1 MNLQSSI
8 ERIKILFSRFV
19 TEVESNK
26 ALGLTDLNKHS
37 ENVLIPIFAETY
49 GFRNLKRLEKYH
61 ENHPAIDLGDKKA
74 KVAIQITATKTNEKF
89 YKTLE
94 GFVKYKLYEQYD
106 RLIIYVIGKKKERY
120 QGKRYDLILNGSG
133 FEFDKDKDIQDWR
146 NLLREIR
153 NFQIEQAR
161 RIEKILEDNFG
172 EFQTPLPKRL
182 DEIQTGIGT
191 FGNVKDTFY
200 LEESPH
206 RILPLVS
213 EPLFPNAPA
222 KNFVGRDKILKEIIA
237 AMKISR
243 ILVVS
248 GLPGIG
254 KSMLMNRLAQEVDKK
269 VSFQYSFPEELASL
283 NDLLL
288 RLAGF
293 LENKSNLQYPI
304 CNAVQ
309 VQISRQQIQSAIELL
324 VNHLNKSEYFLFF
337 DAIENIENNR
347 AILSFFEL
355 LKNHLRNGNVFVAG
369 RVIPR
374 FYTVLDESRR
384 TVTSFK
390 LAGLSIPEIKKFLNA
405 REVRLD
411 DEIVDVLF
419 YRFNGLPIAIELA
432 CTLSLD
438 LNSDEEL
445 QLLPS
450 KVEAQTVDYLF
461 DRVYERLEPV
471 ERSLLRTA
479 SLFNLSFSTEQ
490 LIDAHQQLTN
500 TTEGLSYRI
509 KKLTQRSL
517 LQEVTPDTFRIHE
530 VIRNLILAYSEG
542 LDKKRIKVAQYL
554 TSKIPGD
561 LRIDTEAF
569 ILFYHAK
576 AFDAAAEIAVS
587 ITEAELIPYY
597 PDLAETIICS
607 LDEEC
612 ISPKEWVWVIGSK
625 GMLEHH
631 WRRHEKAERYYSEML
646 TLSQTLKM
654 DEASAIAFQRLGI
667 IMYERKMYEKAE
679 NYYLES
685 LKFKKKSGDQGGQA
699 QIYNQLGIL
708 YCDQGRL
715 KDAEV
720 IIAKGL
726 EIHDQLDS
734 LESEKLALYGSLSLL
749 HAYSHQWT
757 EALQYGKK
765 VCRIAKE
772 MNWLHKL
779 GQSIVNLGNFE
790 IEQDHHDTARQH
802 YLEALKIGEEYDLWQ
817 VTELALSGLI
827 YQSAKLGDHE
837 KGISFVQRAIQIQ
850 EMLGDK
856 VRLSI
861 LYFEAG
867 IFYFRL
873 GNYPK
878 MVCYHEMGLNIFEFL
893 EDEEQINR
901 YLNNTYLILLEVP
914 AESLPLLNAIKK
926 LKNRLFECDV
936 SYCLAKV
943 YQTLGLIYTEALG
956 KNRVGISCL
965 KKTYQL
971 FEQMNRWREGVNS
984 LLHLGRAYG
993 SSYHYNDA
1001 LTTFSKAI
1009 TQLQHLDFPALLA
1022 EAYFHRG
1029 FCFMNMERWDKA
1041 EKDYSQALKLS
1052 DEFEAPQFYREL
1064 QSKLGGVYHRQGRHE
1079 EAAKILEEA
1088 LSNCRKEEGSEEGIC
1103 ARIDILS
1110 ELGTVYQA
1118 LTKKKKALDSF
1129 NEALTLSQKHH
1140 FKKLEVTSF
1149 IDLGNY
1155 HLDENQVEQAKE
1167 CFEKALEFARIIE
1180 DKYLEEGSMLSLV
1193 YAHFDLGTV
1202 KDVWTDFEKMAQ
1214 QADRLQHYEN
1224 LIQFLTF
1231 AGQVSFE
1238 EGKLDDA
1245 VKIFEQAVMLALI
1258 VGDENLPKQKS
1269 VSDYAVIVNEVVKVI
1284 REFSRIIEKA
1294 LNTHKQTGAQ
1304 EFHKRLYN
1312 QLQQQGYWKI
1322 IQPSIEP
1329 LFSAIGDYLKM
1340 EQDVPMTT
1348 YILSK
1353 LNLGVNQ

>member
-1 MNLQSSI
+1 MNLQPSI
-8 ERIKILFSRFV
+8 NRIRTLFSRFI

-26 ALGLTDLNKHS
+26 ALGLTDLNKLS
-37 ENVLIPIFAETY
+37 ENVLIPLFTEIY
-49 GFRNLKRLEKYH
+49 GFRNLERLEKYH

-74 KVAIQITATKTNEKF
+74 KVAIQVTATNTSPKF
-89 YKTLE
+89 YKTLK
-94 GFVKYKLYEQYD
+94 GFVKYKLYNQYD
-106 RLIIYVIGKKKERY
+106 RLIIYVISRKKERY
-120 QGKRYDLILNGSG
+120 QGKGYESILSG
-133 FEFDKDKDIQDWR
+133 TDFKFDKDKDIQDWR
-146 NLLREIR
+146 NLLHEIR
-153 NFQIEQAR
+153 NFQLERAR
-161 RIEKILEDNFG
+161 RVEKILEDNFG
-172 EFQTPLPKRL
+172 EFQSPFPKQL
-182 DEIQTGIGT
+182 GEIQTEIGT
-191 FGNVKDTFY
+191 FNR
-200 LEESPH
+200 LEEFPPKT
-206 RILPLVS
+206 PLLVPA
-213 EPLFPNAPA
+213 PLLSSTLE
-222 KNFVGRDKILKEIIA
+222 NFVGRDDILKKLTA

-243 ILVVS
+243 ILVLS

-254 KSMLMNRLAQEVDKK
+254 KSMLMNRLSQEFDKEA
-269 VSFQYSFPEELASL
+269 VFQHNFLEGLASL

-288 RLAGF
+288 RLAAF
-293 LENKSNLQYPI
+293 LDNQSDSQHLLSTI
-304 CNAVQ
+304 VQ
-309 VQISRQQIQSAIELL
+309 AQISRQQIQGAIDLL

-337 DAIENIENNR
+337 DSIENIENNK
-347 AILSFFEL
+347 AIFSFFEL
-355 LKNHLRNGNVFVAG
+355 LKNHLKNGNVFIAG
-369 RVIPR
+369 QVIPK
-374 FYTVLDESRR
+374 FYTVLDESRQI
-384 TVTSFK
+384 VNSFELTGFSK
-390 LAGLSIPEIKKFLNA
+390 PEIKKLLDA
-405 REVRLD
+405 RGVKLD
-411 DEIVDVLF
+411 DDVVDILS

-438 LNSDEEL
+438 LDSDEEL
-445 QLLPS
+445 QTLLN
-450 KVEAQTVDYLF
+450 KIEAQTIGYLF
-461 DRVYERLEPV
+461 DKIYERLEPV
-471 ERSLLRTA
+471 ERSLLKTA
-479 SLFNLSFSTEQ
+479 SLFHLSFSAER
-490 LIDAHQQLTN
+490 LIDVHQKLASTRE
-500 TTEGLSYRI
+500 EGTYRI
-509 KKLTQRSL
+509 RKLTQRSL
-517 LQEVTPDTFRIHE
+517 LQEVTPDTFIIHE

-542 LDKKRIKVAQYL
+542 LDEKRVKVAQYL

-561 LRIDTEAF
+561 LRTDTEAF

-597 PDLAETIICS
+597 PDLAETILCS

-612 ISPKEWVWVIGSK
+612 ISTKEWVWVIGSK
-625 GMLEHH
+625 GMLEHY
-631 WRRHEKAERYYSEML
+631 WRRHEEAERYYSDML
-646 TLSQTLKM
+646 TLSQTLKI

-667 IMYERKMYEKAE
+667 IMYERKMYERAE

-757 EALQYGKK
+757 EALQCGKK
-765 VCRIAKE
+765 VCKIAKE
-772 MNWLHKL
+772 MNWLHRL

-790 IEQDHHDTARQH
+790 IEQDHHDTAKQH
-802 YLEALKIGEEYDLWQ
+802 YSEALKIGEEYDLWQ
-817 VTELALSGLI
+817 VTELALNGLI

-837 KGISFVQRAIQIQ
+837 EGISFVQRAIQIQ
-850 EMLGDK
+850 EMLGNK
-856 VRLSI
+856 ARLSV

-873 GNYPK
+873 GNYPE
-878 MVCYHEMGLNIFEFL
+878 MVRHYEMGLNIFEFT

-914 AESLPLLNAIKK
+914 SESLPLLNTIKK
-926 LKNRLFECDV
+926 LKNRLLEFDV

-943 YQTLGLIYTEALG
+943 YQTLGLIYTEAFG
-956 KNRVGISCL
+956 KNRIGFSCL
-965 KKTYQL
+965 NKAYQL
-971 FEQMNRWREGVNS
+971 FEQISRWREGVNS

-993 SSYHYNDA
+993 SSHYYDDA

-1009 TQLQHLDFPALLA
+1009 NRLQQLDFPALLT

-1041 EKDYSQALKLS
+1041 EKDYTEALKLS

-1088 LSNCRKEEGSEEGIC
+1088 LSNCRKEEGAEEGIC

-1118 LTKKKKALDSF
+1118 STKKKKALDSF
-1129 NEALTLSQKHH
+1129 NEALTLSQRHH

-1155 HLDENQVEQAKE
+1155 HLDENQLEQAKE
-1167 CFEKALEFARIIE
+1167 CFEKALELARIIE
-1180 DKYLEEGSMLSLV
+1180 DKYLEEGSMLSLA

-1214 QADRLQHYEN
+1214 QADLLQHYEN
-1224 LIQFLTF
+1224 LIQFLIF

-1245 VKIFEQAVMLALI
+1245 VKMFEQAVMLALI
-1258 VGDENLPKQKS
+1258 VGDENLPKRKS
-1269 VSDYAVIVNEVVKVI
+1269 ASDYAVIVNEVVKVI

-1294 LNTHKQTGAQ
+1294 LNTHKQTDAQ

-1322 IQPSIEP
+1322 IQPSIES
-1329 LFSAIGDYLKM
+1329 LFSAIGDYLKT